1 LVDFDIIKAFCTLKR
16 RVQMPIKRFLVIGL
30 YLGLSSLLGAS
41 VQSQDQIIIW
51 ATSLKTAEAYFNYPS
66 TENALRFYNNLPASN
81 VEVAEIKDTK
91 NFLDLIDYLDNNLPI
106 LSHEMKISDRNAVK
120 VAFRLM
126 NISDGTLAESLDAA
140 LGDLIRINPRMF
152 LEELLSC
159 PNRNHIKE
167 IGYPVTSGGL
177 YYVGQWPQ
185 VEKYELE
192 MRVKALGTVKDPD
205 LLGIR
210 DICIA
215 IIEDELG
222 RISRSGVPVT
232 QERTLNSR
240 GF

>member
-1 LVDFDIIKAFCTLKR
+1 
-16 RVQMPIKRFLVIGL
+16 MPIKRFLM
-30 YLGLSSLLGAS
+30 LGLCFGLTLPLESNIRN
-41 VQSQDQIIIW
+41 QDQSISW
-51 ATSLKTAEAYFNYPS
+51 DNSLKTAKAYFNYPS
-66 TENALRFYNNLPASN
+66 TENALRFYNNLPAFN

-91 NFLDLIDYLDNNLPI
+91 NFLDLIHYLDENLPI
-106 LSHEMKISDRNAVK
+106 LSREMNISDRNAMK

-159 PNRNHIKE
+159 PNREYIKE

-192 MRVKALGTVKDPD
+192 MRLKALETVKDSG

-210 DICIA
+210 DICVA
-215 IIEDELG
+215 LIEDEL
-222 RISRSGVPVT
+222 RKKASRV
-232 QERTLNSR
+232 
-240 GF
+240 F